1 MMRPIPP
8 PERNLRGCLGPNTP
22 PNTYHVMDEQIM
34 ANRQSTKLKTGIS
47 QAPARCVRLGLPY
60 NRRALIPSS

>member
-1 MMRPIPP
+1 MMRPTPP
-8 PERNLRGCLGPNTP
+8 PERNLRGVWV

-47 QAPARCVRLGLPY
+47 QAPARCARLGLPY